1 MKDPERKIRVGMGGW
16 QLEPFNGPLYPAN
29 PPKGFRKLEHYS
41 RFFDVVEV
49 NATFYTNALTP
60 RNAHQ
65 WLQDVAGNPGFKF
78 SVKLFK
84 AFTHSMDATRG
95 DVKSIHRL
103 LEPMA
108 AEEQLSGLVMQ
119 FPYSF
124 VFNNQN
130 RAYLAKL
137 GKAFSEFRL
146 FVEVRHNS
154 WNVPEVHAF
163 LQENNLHLVNVDLP
177 KIKKHMPLTESAWGD
192 AAYFRLMGRN
202 AEMWDHASSG
212 GPKKTASESGRY
224 LYRYRKEELAELVE
238 AVKRTALRMDETTVI
253 FHNDPNGY
261 SLLNGFQFRHL
272 IQGDKRFDIPE
283 NLIAVFPELRAISSS
298 EDASTPAAESGGE

>member
-1 MKDPERKIRVGMGGW
+1 MKDPEGKIRVGMGGW

-29 PPKGFRKLEHYS
+29 SPKGFRKLEHYS

-60 RNAHQ
+60 RNAYQ
-65 WLQDVAGNPGFKF
+65 WMQDVSGNPGFKF

-108 AEEQLSGLVMQ
+108 AEERLCGLVMQ

-124 VFNNQN
+124 VFNDQN
-130 RAYLAKL
+130 RAHLTKL

-163 LQENNLHLVNVDLP
+163 LQGNNLHLVNVDLP
-177 KIKKHMPLTESAWGD
+177 KIKKHMPLTDTAWGD
-192 AAYFRLMGRN
+192 TTYFRFMGRN
-202 AEMWDHASSG
+202 AEMWDHGSSG
-212 GPKKTASESGRY
+212 GSRRTASESGRY
-224 LYRYRKEELAELVE
+224 LYRYRKEELTELIT
-238 AVKRTALRMDETTVI
+238 AVKSAAMKVNETAVI

-272 IQGDKRFDIPE
+272 IHGDKKFDIPE
-283 NLIAVFPELRAISSS
+283 NLIAVFPELRSNSNS
-298 EDASTPAAESGGE
+298 GEASHSASDGAEN

>member
-1 MKDPERKIRVGMGGW
+1 MAGEVFSMKDPEGKIRVGMGGW

-29 PPKGFRKLEHYS
+29 SPKGFRKLEHYS

-60 RNAHQ
+60 RNAYQ
-65 WLQDVAGNPGFKF
+65 WMQDVSGNPGFKF

-108 AEEQLSGLVMQ
+108 AEERLCGLVMQ

-124 VFNNQN
+124 VFNDQN
-130 RAYLAKL
+130 RAHLTKL

-163 LQENNLHLVNVDLP
+163 LQGNNLHLVNVDLP
-177 KIKKHMPLTESAWGD
+177 KIKKHMPLTDTAWGD
-192 AAYFRLMGRN
+192 TTYFRFMGRN
-202 AEMWDHASSG
+202 AEMWDHGSSG
-212 GPKKTASESGRY
+212 GSKKDGVGEREISLPLSKGGAHGADNGCQVGGHEGERDGSDFPQRPQRLFTSE
-224 LYRYRKEELAELVE
+224 
-238 AVKRTALRMDETTVI
+238 
-253 FHNDPNGY
+253 
-261 SLLNGFQFRHL
+261 
-272 IQGDKRFDIPE
+272 RFSIP
-283 NLIAVFPELRAISSS
+283 SSY
-298 EDASTPAAESGGE
+298 TWR